1 VLSDRLRPCLEGIEQ
16 ADSIA
21 WDAHKWLA
29 VPLGAGMLFTR
40 RPDALRAAFA
50 TESAYMPGSPP
61 ARPDP
66 FTVSHLWSRR
76 AAGVSLFA
84 ALAELGAEGYARM
97 VDAMTERGDALREK
111 LRAAGFRVVNDTPLP
126 LVCFTHPA
134 IESGSITAGEL
145 ARRVRARGRAFLVA
159 TVLASGERVLRAC
172 ITNHRT
178 EERDLDA
185 LIDELHAA
193 MAAAR
198 KA

>member
-1 VLSDRLRPCLEGIEQ
+1 
-16 ADSIA
+16 
-21 WDAHKWLA
+21 
-29 VPLGAGMLFTR
+29 MLFTR

-66 FTVSHLWSRR
+66 FTVSHQWSRR

-97 VDAMTERGDALREK
+97 IDAMTERGDSLRAK
-111 LRAAGFRVVNDTPLP
+111 LRTAGFRVVNDTPLP

-134 IESGSITAGEL
+134 IESGSISSGEL
-145 ARRVRARGRAFLVA
+145 ARKVRARGRAFLVA
-159 TVLASGERVLRAC
+159 TVLASGERVVRAC

-178 EERDLDA
+178 EERDLDT
-185 LIDELHAA
+185 LIDELRAA
-193 MAAAR
+193 MRGGLPASSP
-198 KA
+198 